1 MTRVPETSNHFR
13 PRPFNSSLE
22 YGFRALFILNAADG
36 TAMDLQRMVSYD
48 YLLVHSGDVR
58 GGPESLHPAV
68 PHRGTELLVKRSS
81 IQAGLNQMLSREL
94 IAISFTPEGIL
105 YRASELT
112 GRFLQLLASSYA
124 LELSK
129 RARWVADVFGFLSN
143 DELASFMARNVEYW
157 GAEFDHLTAVDL
169 LDL

>member
-1 MTRVPETSNHFR
+1 MTGVPETPEHFR
-13 PRPFNSSLE
+13 TRPFNSSLE

-36 TAMDLQRMVSYD
+36 AAMDLQRMVSYD

-94 IAISFTPEGIL
+94 LEVAFAPEGIL

-112 GRFLQLLASSYA
+112 GRFLQLLVSSYA
-124 LELSK
+124 LDLAK
-129 RARWVADVFGFLSN
+129 RARWVTNIFGHLSN
-143 DELASFMARNVEYW
+143 DELASFMATNVEYW
-157 GAEFDHLTAVDL
+157 GGEFDRLTAVDL